1 MGFATCGTFQTQP
14 RGRVGRGGEEERAKG
29 EFLNPSKKKNKKK
42 SDMQPSQA
50 YNESQCPE
58 NCRIAKEEVTAERGG
73 WRNGVA
79 PGIGRRRKFK
89 MESDGI
95 HMEKRK
101 KRKEVKKI
109 KIKKIPKRR
118 ERW

>member
-1 MGFATCGTFQTQP
+1 
-14 RGRVGRGGEEERAKG
+14 
-29 EFLNPSKKKNKKK
+29 
-42 SDMQPSQA
+42 MQPSQA

-101 KRKEVKKI
+101 KRKEVKK
-109 KIKKIPKRR
+109 KKKNSKKERTVVNDSARR
-118 ERW
+118 GWQ